1 MQRLLLLILTLSLGI
16 AGQAHDPQLSGLKII
31 WNNDDITL
39 SVVTHASKLK
49 AADPDAAIRQ
59 HLKVRLDDKDFVP
72 VTSHVMRDPAND
84 VVMWQTQYQGS
95 VARLEVLS
103 RLYPE
108 DVNSRLVVSVIKQ
121 GHVVQEVLLD
131 ATHPSV
137 VIGGSKLE
145 GVSVG
150 NIIIRFAH
158 EGVLHIFG
166 GLDHILFVFGLILMG
181 GSLRQLL
188 KTVTAFTLAHSITL
202 TLAATS
208 IYAPSPRIVEP
219 LIALSIVAAAF
230 ENLRVH
236 QAQLKAEKKD
246 WRPWIAFGFGLIHGF
261 GFAGALAEV
270 GLPREAL
277 GWALA
282 SFNIGVELGQAT
294 IILLCA
300 PALAWL
306 SNSPLKWQ
314 TRLHRQVVL
323 CGSLTIAAMG
333 AFWFVTRLVTV

>member
-1 MQRLLLLILTLSLGI
+1 MQRLLLLILTLSLCI

-31 WNNDDITL
+31 WNNDNITL

-49 AADPDAAIRQ
+49 ASTPDAAIRQ
-59 HLKVRLDDKDFVP
+59 RLKVRLNGRDFVP
-72 VTSHVMRDPAND
+72 GTSHVMRDRAND
-84 VVMWQTQYQGS
+84 VVLWQTQYQGS
-95 VARLEVLS
+95 VAKLEVLS

-108 DVNSRLVVSVIKQ
+108 DANSRLVVSVIKQ
-121 GHVVQEVLLD
+121 GRAVQEVLLD
-131 ATHPSV
+131 AIHSSV
-137 VIGGSKLE
+137 VISGLE
-145 GVSVG
+145 TKSVSVG
-150 NIIIRFAH
+150 NIILRFAH

-181 GSLRQLL
+181 GLLRQLL

-202 TLAATS
+202 TLAATG

-219 LIALSIVAAAF
+219 LIALSIVAVAL
-230 ENLRVH
+230 ENLRVN
-236 QAQLKAEKKD
+236 QEQVKEKQRD

-300 PALAWL
+300 PILAWL
-306 SNSPLKWQ
+306 ARSPLPCQ
-314 TRLHRQVVL
+314 TRLHRQVVV

-333 AFWFVTRLVTV
+333 AFWFVTRLITV